1 MQRIVTPQNKQRA
14 VDVLVR
20 AFAKDP
26 VSNYASTVEGSRKA
40 FFQLSVNYLSAHT
53 YLYEDSKA
61 AAVWF
66 KSGEANKNGI
76 GQLFLSPLCTL
87 KMMYYSSPRRGLEL
101 MKVMDNVDKVEKQKL
116 SSYPKYYYIYF
127 LAVDPDHQ
135 GQGLGSKLLKEITAK
150 ADAENCPVLLEA
162 SSERNRKLYISHGFE
177 EFDVFTMQDDPSVK
191 LWLMLRKP
199 SSTK

>member
-1 MQRIVTPQNKQRA
+1 MQQISTPQNKQRA

-20 AFAKDP
+20 SFAKDP
-26 VSNYASTVEGSRKA
+26 VSNYVSPAEGSRKA
-40 FFQLSVNYLSAHT
+40 FFQLSVNYLAAHT
-53 YLYEDSKA
+53 YLYEENKA

-76 GQLFLSPLCTL
+76 WQLLLSPLCTM
-87 KMMYYSSPRRGLEL
+87 KMLYYSSLRRGGEL
-101 MKVMDNVDKVEKQKL
+101 MNVMDNIDKVEKQKL

-135 GQGLGSKLLKEITAK
+135 GQGLGSKLLKEIISR
-150 ADAENCPVLLEA
+150 ADSENCPVLLEA
-162 SSERNRKLYISHGFE
+162 SSERNRKLYLSHGFE
-177 EFDVFTMQDDPSVK
+177 EFDVFTMRDDPNVK

-199 SSTK
+199 ST